1 MQKGYLKKMYLYRS
15 LKSISDCNSHL
26 KHDKNSMIKTKSYLL
41 IAGLFLIG
49 LVQAQQDLVENELE
63 IGIVEH
69 LDDFIP
75 ADASIITEK
84 GDTVNLMEMV
94 DKPTVISF
102 VYYRCPGIC
111 SPLMDGIAQVID
123 KTNMEINKD
132 YQVFTISFDPSEG
145 YELAAHKKKNYLNL
159 VKAPNAVEGWQFFT
173 GDSANI
179 KKLTDATGFKYKRTG
194 KDFLHSASLIVIS
207 PNGKITRYLNGTYF
221 LPFEFK
227 MAVTEASEGIS
238 APTVN
243 KILQYCYSYDP
254 QGQQYVLNITKVAG
268 SLIMVVLL
276 SIFLILSL
284 RPIFRKKQEIQN

>member
-1 MQKGYLKKMYLYRS
+1 
-15 LKSISDCNSHL
+15 
-26 KHDKNSMIKTKSYLL
+26 MIKIQSYLL
-41 IAGLFLIG
+41 IVGLFLTG
-49 LVQAQQDLVENELE
+49 MAQAQQDLVENELE

-75 ADASIITEK
+75 EDANIITEN
-84 GDTVNLMEMV
+84 GDTVNLMEIV

-111 SPLMDGIAQVID
+111 SPLMDGIAEVID

-159 VKAPNAVEGWQFFT
+159 VKAPHAEEGWQFFT

-227 MAVTEASEGIS
+227 MAVAEASEGIS

-243 KILQYCYSYDP
+243 KILQYCYTYDP

-268 SLIMVVLL
+268 SIIMVVLL
-276 SIFLILSL
+276 SIFLVLSL
-284 RPIFRKKQEIQN
+284 RPIFRKKQEI